1 MNSNSNSG
9 GAFDRHGYE
18 SALHDI
24 RQTLNEL
31 EIVGYPKR
39 HRELIQLRD
48 LLERYPTEARE
59 IVAQLNRN
67 ANPREADS
75 EGGGPANSRPAC
87 PHS

>member
-9 GAFDRHGYE
+9 GAFNRHGYE
-18 SALHDI
+18 SALHDM
-24 RQTLNEL
+24 RQTLDEI

-59 IVAQLNRN
+59 ILAQLNGTTD
-67 ANPREADS
+67 PREAES
-75 EGGGPANSRPAC
+75 EGGSPSDAPADSSP
-87 PHS
+87 